1 MAGAYL
7 QESHKCINCCT
18 VLGQQTKWQYPQCKA
33 AKYCSVHCQK
43 AHWGRHKSLCHVI
56 KRVEEFQNAKQEK
69 QTMFASHLTP
79 VQKTKIAKLVG
90 EQCTIKCRIEDR
102 EFDALWDMGAQ
113 VSIVSKEWVDTNLP
127 DKKIQNINELLGV
140 ELELVA
146 ANGTKIPY
154 LGFIEVKF
162 QLAKSEG
169 FEVLQVPIL
178 VTPKPQL
185 LPLIGFNVIQ
195 ETVNEG
201 SDKEASVSTIDVMKE
216 TFQSSDETNME
227 NLVHLIHETDEANT
241 WFGSV
246 RTIKKDFVLLRGQST
261 KIHCRANYIAVKPRT
276 PVIFEPDTLLL
287 PEGIEITESLFDLK
301 RGSSRQLN
309 LEVHNVTN
317 QDIVLP
323 RRTPLGSLQSVKS
336 VTLVEVV

>member
-1 MAGAYL
+1 M
-7 QESHKCINCCT
+7 
-18 VLGQQTKWQYPQCKA
+18 
-33 AKYCSVHCQK
+33 
-43 AHWGRHKSLCHVI
+43 
-56 KRVEEFQNAKQEK
+56 
-69 QTMFASHLTP
+69 
-79 VQKTKIAKLVG
+79 
-90 EQCTIKCRIEDR
+90 
-102 EFDALWDMGAQ
+102 
-113 VSIVSKEWVDTNLP
+113 
-127 DKKIQNINELLGV
+127 GV

-169 FEVLQVPIL
+169 SEVLQVSML

-201 SDKEASVSTIDVMKE
+201 SDKRGSVSTIDVMKE

-227 NLVHLIHETDEANT
+227 NLVHLIHETDESNT
-241 WFGSV
+241 WFESV
-246 RTIKKDFVLLRGQST
+246 RTIKKDFVLPRGQST
-261 KIHCRANYIAVKPRT
+261 KIHCRANYIAAEPRT

-287 PEGIEITESLFDLK
+287 PEGIEITESLFNLK

-323 RRTPLGSLQSVKS
+323 RWTLLGSLQLVKS
-336 VTLVEVV
+336 VTPIEVV

>member
-1 MAGAYL
+1 M
-7 QESHKCINCCT
+7 
-18 VLGQQTKWQYPQCKA
+18 
-33 AKYCSVHCQK
+33 
-43 AHWGRHKSLCHVI
+43 
-56 KRVEEFQNAKQEK
+56 
-69 QTMFASHLTP
+69 
-79 VQKTKIAKLVG
+79 
-90 EQCTIKCRIEDR
+90 
-102 EFDALWDMGAQ
+102 
-113 VSIVSKEWVDTNLP
+113 DTNLP

-140 ELELVA
+140 ELEMVA

-169 FEVLQVPIL
+169 SEVLQVPML

-201 SDKEASVSTIDVMKE
+201 SDKEASVSTINVMKE

-227 NLVHLIHETDEANT
+227 NLVHLIHETNEANT

-246 RTIKKDFVLLRGQST
+246 RTIKKDFVPLKGQST
-261 KIHCRANYIAVKPRT
+261 KIHCRANYIAAEPRT
-276 PVIFEPDTLLL
+276 PVIFEPNTLLL
-287 PEGIEITESLFDLK
+287 PEGIEITESLFNLK
-301 RGSSRQLN
+301 RGSSHQLN

-323 RRTPLGSLQSVKS
+323 RRTPLGSLQLVKS
-336 VTLVEVV
+336 VTPIEVVRKDLPKNEPQNESSTKMSKDNSEHQSGNETVQNSSSNVNTNGDQGSAMTERQLQKVSLGDHLTEEQKQRIKQMLYEESESF